1 MKTRNAYPKR
11 LTIGIAIILAILFLN
26 FTLPQP
32 YRGHIFGKVYVHDK
46 NFTCCKVDQLM
57 VHKYYNFT
65 ILFISVDS
73 GFDIEPIG
81 KPIKG
86 GCLIQCDE

>member
-1 MKTRNAYPKR
+1 
-11 LTIGIAIILAILFLN
+11 
-26 FTLPQP
+26 
-32 YRGHIFGKVYVHDK
+32 
-46 NFTCCKVDQLM
+46 M

-73 GFDIEPIG
+73 GFDVEPIG